1 MVVGSMPFEI
11 SKGVK
16 SSISQGSKERFLRRI
31 SKGLT
36 EENWENMGNL
46 SYECSNLLENL
57 LQPDQF
63 KRLTIEATKHHP
75 WFLNDEALR
84 KRLPQHR
91 MDLRLKFEPE
101 IIEVMADKLH
111 QTKQRIQIH
120 LASGE
125 KYDRVSAM
133 FFILQDTLVKEVLY
147 PPRDLENSFIYQ
159 LECRRKARSS
169 KEVEEQDEIEE
180 VSQNSQNSEHISR
193 GFIASG
199 SAYSSHSYSTETIN
213 RPLTYEAVR
222 NGGKLI
228 NITDIRKR
236 IGDGNNN
243 APEKNSLV
251 GNSVRKN
258 SWAPRTEE
266 KFSKLKSVPPD
277 KFVNQYETEAYP
289 VAGQPYRS
297 YKYNRPTRNSKKPLV
312 QKLGTDKSKIQ
323 KDLENRPEENDY
335 LEILDNTSTFSAYSG
350 SSNYRNDIKI
360 LNEDFYKNCCVSPQ
374 NNYNVSEAS
383 LKGQQ
388 RGMTPLLNQ
397 TYPRNTVPGRRGF
410 DVNQYASDQI
420 LQLQQKQPMRPN
432 TTESL
437 MKSKNTNTTENKSCQ
452 KCIVD
457 PSILSHYPKQIQQSR
472 QRSMIIRRSN
482 ALNKAYSTNQNPM
495 NRTQYR
501 TPTTLVQRPPFS
513 VPTRK
518 SNVENKKAFNLIPK
532 NLQLPAMKSKSSETN
547 RTF

>member
-1 MVVGSMPFEI
+1 MEHINGPDLSRYLKKQVHQKVSERTAKVLFYQMVSAVQHMHECNVLHRDLKQENILLEYGKVIKIVDFGLSNTYQPKIQLRTHCGSLVYAAPELFQHRSVYGAGVDLWSLGVILYAMVVGSMPFEI

-63 KRLTIEATKHHP
+63 KRLTIEATKQHP

-91 MDLRLKFEPE
+91 MDLKLKFEPE

-111 QTKQRIQIH
+111 QTKQRIRIH

-169 KEVEEQDEIEE
+169 KEVEEEDEIEE

-199 SAYSSHSYSTETIN
+199 SAYSSHSYSNETIN
-213 RPLTYEAVR
+213 RPITSEAVR

-228 NITDIRKR
+228 NVTDIRRR

-251 GNSVRKN
+251 GNPVRKN

-277 KFVNQYETEAYP
+277 KFANQYEADAYS
-289 VAGQPYRS
+289 VTGQPFRS

-323 KDLENRPEENDY
+323 MDLENRPEENDY
-335 LEILDNTSTFSAYSG
+335 LEILDNTSNFSAYSE

-360 LNEDFYKNCCVSPQ
+360 LNEDFYKNCCISPQ
-374 NNYNVSEAS
+374 NNYNVSKGS

-397 TYPRNTVPGRRGF
+397 TYPRNTVPGRRVF
-410 DVNQYASDQI
+410 DANQYTVT
-420 LQLQQKQPMRPN
+420 K
-432 TTESL
+432 
-437 MKSKNTNTTENKSCQ
+437 
-452 KCIVD
+452 
-457 PSILSHYPKQIQQSR
+457 
-472 QRSMIIRRSN
+472 
-482 ALNKAYSTNQNPM
+482 
-495 NRTQYR
+495 
-501 TPTTLVQRPPFS
+501 
-513 VPTRK
+513 
-518 SNVENKKAFNLIPK
+518 
-532 NLQLPAMKSKSSETN
+532 
-547 RTF
+547 